1 MGSGSNIV
9 GAFSSDTTLP
19 TPVPINK
26 GGTGQTTAQAAI
38 DALTDVTSASTN
50 DVLQKDGS
58 GNAVFAAAAGG
69 GGAWSSLGTDVLT
82 STNTTMSV
90 TLSSQKK
97 YLMVLANRIANG
109 ALDNES
115 IRFNGSS
122 ASDYAYRHA
131 TDGAGDSS
139 NVNATGIGVNA
150 TNATQNGYLYGFVN
164 NDLATSPKMGY
175 FHDMRTNTDYT
186 AGKEPARQLTVGK
199 WQPSSGTNVAITAIS
214 LTTAGSGDYQI
225 GSSLAILGSDGD

>member
-1 MGSGSNIV
+1 MSFDGDLYPTAGATKVITTQGDIVRGDASGNRERLGIGSNLQQLQSN
-9 GAFSSDTTLP
+9 GTTLSW
-19 TPVPINK
+19 
-26 GGTGQTTAQAAI
+26 QTI
-38 DALTDVTSASTN
+38 S
-50 DVLQKDGS
+50 
-58 GNAVFAAAAGG
+58 G

-109 ALDNES
+109 ALDNEQ

-122 ASDYAYRHA
+122 DSDYSFRHA
-131 TDGAGDSS
+131 TDGAGDST
-139 NVNATGIGVNA
+139 NVNIGGIYINA
-150 TNATQNGYLYGFVN
+150 TNATQNGYLYGFVI

-175 FHDMRTNTDYT
+175 FHDMRTT
-186 AGKEPARQLTVGK
+186 ATFDSSTAPQRQLAIGK

-214 LTTAGSGDYQI
+214 LTTAGGGDYQI

>member
-38 DALTDVTSASTN
+38 DALTDVSAASAN
-50 DVLQKDGS
+50 EVLTKDGS
-58 GNAVFAAAAGG
+58 GNATFQAAGG
-69 GGAWSSLGTDVLT
+69 GGAWSSLGTDVLA

-109 ALDNES
+109 ALDNEK

-131 TDGAGDSS
+131 TDGAGDSA
-139 NVNATGIGVNA
+139 NTNDTGFTVNAA
-150 TNATQNGYLYGFVN
+150 NATQNGYLYGFVN

-175 FHDMRTNTDYT
+175 FHDTRTTGT
-186 AGKEPARQLTVGK
+186 FAASSAPQRQLCIGK

-214 LTTAGSGDYQI
+214 ITTAGSGDYQT
-225 GSSLAILGSDGD
+225 GSSLAILGSDG